1 MNMNYELLLLLIGG
15 HYLADFGL
23 QTRHMAETKGK
34 VFVTAAGFH
43 NLTAHAAIH
52 GFIAGLI
59 TQSLA
64 AGLFVFIT
72 HWIIDFL
79 KASVLLTDE
88 YPHTKGAR
96 KDGQKTG
103 LYGLNVDQSLHLIVL
118 VIVVLCITL

>member
-1 MNMNYELLLLLIGG
+1 MNYELLLLLIGG

-59 TQSLA
+59 TQSMS

-79 KASVLLTDE
+79 KASVMLTDRF
-88 YPHTKGAR
+88 PHTSGAR
-96 KDGQKTG
+96 KDGQRSG
-103 LYGLNVDQSLHLIVL
+103 LYGLNIDQALHLSVLFVVAL
-118 VIVVLCITL
+118 VIV

>member
-1 MNMNYELLLLLIGG
+1 MDYELLLLLIGG

-59 TQSLA
+59 TQSMT

-72 HWIIDFL
+72 HWIIDFF
-79 KASVLLTDE
+79 KASVLLTDK
-88 YPHTKGAR
+88 YLHTKGAR
-96 KDGQKTG
+96 KDGQRSG
-103 LYGLNVDQSLHLIVL
+103 LYGLNIDQTLHLLVL
-118 VIVVLCITL
+118 ILVVIYHGYGL